1 MDALIQYSIP
11 VKGLHN
17 GMHQFDFQIDRAFF
31 QNFEASP
38 IEDGRIDLVLYFD
51 KRPDLLVL
59 QFVFRGFVKTEC
71 DRCLAA
77 IDLPLQGDQTLMVKY
92 SMEEEPEEA
101 EVVYI
106 SPETQVLNVAKY
118 IYEFICLAMPLIKV
132 YDCENDENRVCNEEM
147 LRYLNQEPE
156 AEEEAESGN
165 PIWDELKKLNS
176 DN

>member
-1 MDALIQYSIP
+1 
-11 VKGLHN
+11 LH
-17 GMHQFDFQIDRAFF
+17 
-31 QNFEASP
+31 
-38 IEDGRIDLVLYFD
+38 
-51 KRPDLLVL
+51 
-59 QFVFRGFVKTEC
+59 
-71 DRCLAA
+71 
-77 IDLPLQGDQTLMVKY
+77 GDQTLMVKY

-101 EVVYI
+101 EVIYI